1 VIEIPF
7 RLASPEIPL
16 ILVSARV
23 NGLELDVE
31 LDSGNGGPREFLIG
45 ADFARRLGLSIPPG
59 PDPRVRLDRL
69 ELGGQ
74 VFEGVEAGV
83 VAEIDDIAARGGFT
97 AAGNMGYAF
106 FRNQRIVIDYP
117 GLRLLLPDGGRL
129 PEATGVPFDAG
140 RDGSVILFPAEVNGR
155 GPYRF
160 LLDTGASA
168 SVIFP
173 PLAAELGLSGSE
185 AKAVSVLGD
194 LAAQHVTL
202 DSLTALGHTRH
213 SIDAAVIDIFDFA
226 NNATGTTV
234 DGILGY
240 SFLKDFVL
248 EIDYAAHRLSLMLPQ
263 AAESGAKGD

>member
-45 ADFARRLGLSIPPG
+45 ADFARRLGLSIPPD

-83 VAEIDDIAARGGFT
+83 VAALDDIAARAGIT

-106 FRNQRIVIDYP
+106 FKNQRIVIDYP
-117 GLRLLLPDGGRL
+117 GLRLLLPDGDRP
-129 PEATGVPFDAG
+129 PETPGVPFEAG
-140 RDGSVILFPAEVNGR
+140 PNELAILFPAEVNGR

-168 SVIFP
+168 SVISP
-173 PLAAELGLSGSE
+173 SLAA
-185 AKAVSVLGD
+185 
-194 LAAQHVTL
+194 
-202 DSLTALGHTRH
+202 
-213 SIDAAVIDIFDFA
+213 
-226 NNATGTTV
+226 
-234 DGILGY
+234 
-240 SFLKDFVL
+240 
-248 EIDYAAHRLSLMLPQ
+248 
-263 AAESGAKGD
+263 